1 MALLDQSQSIGQH
14 GESGEAQKIHLQQA
28 HLFDGLHIE
37 GSDDLFVLGAVQW
50 NQIDERLRRDHHAGG
65 MHTGI
70 AHQSFQLARCV

>member
-14 GESGEAQKIHLQQA
+14 GEGGEAQKIHLQQA

-50 NQIDERLRRDHHAGG
+50 NQIDERLRCDHHAGG